1 MAAALDRHGQLA
13 LMDRAITGDAARDD
27 LATLGHEP
35 AEHPLIFEIDEMD
48 LILAEAADF
57 ATALPISVFWS
68 FSHLYL
74 SLQFVVIN
82 MTTRFEAAQGCLQ
95 FFLASNGR
103 GLLSAAG
110 RS

>member
-1 MAAALDRHGQLA
+1 MAATLDRYGQLA
-13 LMDRAITGDAARDD
+13 LMDRAVAGDAARDD
-27 LATLGHEP
+27 LATLGHKP

-74 SLQFVVIN
+74 SLQFVVFN
-82 MTTRFEAAQGCLQ
+82 MMTRFEAVRGCLQ
-95 FFLASNGR
+95 LILANGGR
-103 GLLSAAG
+103 GLLTAAG